1 MPHQPGGSFVNWFL
15 MTTDQV
21 RRYVGLDGVQSHDIA
36 RGVVQRERHKI
47 HLHHSGE
54 ALGEIPKQFM
64 QIAMGGERFR
74 HFEEGSVSFRQ
85 SFARRD
91 GWPVHTPQ
99 YGPITWG
106 GSSGTRHV
114 G

>member
-1 MPHQPGGSFVNWFL
+1 
-15 MTTDQV
+15 
-21 RRYVGLDGVQSHDIA
+21 
-36 RGVVQRERHKI
+36 
-47 HLHHSGE
+47 
-54 ALGEIPKQFM
+54 M

-85 SFARRD
+85 SFAR
-91 GWPVHTPQ
+91 PVHTPQ